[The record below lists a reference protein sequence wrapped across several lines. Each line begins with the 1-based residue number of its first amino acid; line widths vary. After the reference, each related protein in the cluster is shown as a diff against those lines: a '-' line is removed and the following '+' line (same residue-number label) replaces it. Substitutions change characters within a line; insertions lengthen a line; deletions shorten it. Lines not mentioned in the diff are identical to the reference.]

1 MAEKTST
8 FSCMHGFSKGQRI
21 SGFEVKSVSPLPDYK
36 AEGVLLEHRK
46 TGFQVY
52 FIDSPDNEL
61 FFSYT
66 AYTPPAN
73 SKGIS
78 HIIEHT
84 VLSGS
89 RKYPVKDPFMLLV
102 RNSCNT
108 FLNALTGVDRTYY
121 PAASTVKKDFDNLFS
136 VYTDAVFSP
145 LLREETFMQ
154 EGIRISSEGGMHFEG
169 VVFSEMLGEMAEH
182 EYVLASASTKPL
194 FGNSPYQYESG
205 GDARCIASLTYKE
218 YLEAYNKFYSPA
230 NLSLFLYGDM
240 DITPLL
246 DMLDTEYLSVRD
258 KGVRIARAGITPRWS
273 APRRFETASA
283 AEDGAE
289 DSSVM
294 VSWLLGDNAEAGEST
309 LLSLIV
315 DILLGSPGCP
325 LYKAIAESDLGKDL
339 SSESGMCSS
348 YRELAFSAGFS
359 GARPEDAEKIEDFIL
374 SSLEDIAGKG
384 LDQRAIEAAIR
395 RMEFSLKEIPGGI
408 PQGMRLFFQAE
419 KALTFGSD
427 PAAHLSPSL
436 LIKGIRDKW
445 KENPR
450 FFDEWILKNLVD
462 NTHRLLT
469 VVRKDS
475 GESERIEKSLSDTLQ
490 KRLGE
495 YSSEKEESFRQFQH
509 TPDKPR
515 MIKKIPRLRRED
527 LPRRFDRIAHHREGQ
542 IVSAPMMTGGVVYF
556 DLVFDITDLDYASLD
571 RANVLSRVLSM
582 CALDDM
588 DYSSVS
594 TELRFLSGG
603 YAFYVESG
611 SDSDGNEKVFFVAR
625 LKALPEYLD
634 EAAHLFARLLL
645 KGIVGDRERVRAALV
660 DIATDFSSSVVES
673 GQTYASALA
682 ASRLTSSL
690 YIGERLSG
698 VTCWYTISDMLSS
711 DLTVLADE
719 IATVR
724 DEVFTKSR
732 LMIHVTSMESDE
744 EMVCCISDSAFRLFP
759 EGKAMGTASHP
770 VPTVREDMARTISSS
785 VSFISIVGKGPGI
798 MEKESSAERIF
809 LSMLSNTVLWSRI
822 REKGGAY
829 GTGAYSD
836 YIERIFTFYTYRDPR
851 LDQSIADFLTAPEA
865 LAITDENLED
875 AVIGLLSRDLRP
887 VSPAIRS
894 LVDIRRIL
902 YGIKDEDRE
911 RKQKEALMLTADD
924 IRRAA
929 QAFSERL
936 RRREYS
942 IAVIGDRKAVEESS
956 YDFETQS
963 LPVK

>member
-205 GDARCIASLTYKE
+205 GDARYIASLTYKE

-230 NLSLFLYGDM
+230 NLSLFIYGDM

-273 APRRFETASA
+273 EPRRFETASA

-475 GESERIEKSLSDTLQ
+475 GESERIAKSLSDTLQ

-527 LPRRFDRIAHHREGQ
+527 LPRRFDRLYRHR
-542 IVSAPMMTGGVVYF
+542 
-556 DLVFDITDLDYASLD
+556 
-571 RANVLSRVLSM
+571 
-582 CALDDM
+582 
-588 DYSSVS
+588 
-594 TELRFLSGG
+594 
-603 YAFYVESG
+603 
-611 SDSDGNEKVFFVAR
+611 
-625 LKALPEYLD
+625 
-634 EAAHLFARLLL
+634 
-645 KGIVGDRERVRAALV
+645 
-660 DIATDFSSSVVES
+660 
-673 GQTYASALA
+673 
-682 ASRLTSSL
+682 
-690 YIGERLSG
+690 
-698 VTCWYTISDMLSS
+698 
-711 DLTVLADE
+711 
-719 IATVR
+719 
-724 DEVFTKSR
+724 
-732 LMIHVTSMESDE
+732 
-744 EMVCCISDSAFRLFP
+744 
-759 EGKAMGTASHP
+759 
-770 VPTVREDMARTISSS
+770 
-785 VSFISIVGKGPGI
+785 
-798 MEKESSAERIF
+798 
-809 LSMLSNTVLWSRI
+809 
-822 REKGGAY
+822 
-829 GTGAYSD
+829 
-836 YIERIFTFYTYRDPR
+836 
-851 LDQSIADFLTAPEA
+851 
-865 LAITDENLED
+865 
-875 AVIGLLSRDLRP
+875 
-887 VSPAIRS
+887 
-894 LVDIRRIL
+894 
-902 YGIKDEDRE
+902 
-911 RKQKEALMLTADD
+911 
-924 IRRAA
+924 
-929 QAFSERL
+929 
-936 RRREYS
+936 
-942 IAVIGDRKAVEESS
+942 
-956 YDFETQS
+956 
-963 LPVK
+963 